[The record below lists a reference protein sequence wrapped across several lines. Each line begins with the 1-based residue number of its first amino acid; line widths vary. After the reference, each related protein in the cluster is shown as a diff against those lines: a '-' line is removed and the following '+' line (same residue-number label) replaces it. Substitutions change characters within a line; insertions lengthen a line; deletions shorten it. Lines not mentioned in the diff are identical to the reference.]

1 MKKHYTF
8 KASLIALFSLA
19 ATTMATPIYYT
30 ILHALEK
37 DSMDVFTYGGSG
49 TLSVSRDAGESFTT
63 ISDFKFDKYGR
74 AVARVAHLNRVP
86 ADSPVKLI
94 ASFNESDIGQP
105 VDTVV
110 ETTAAEFLDS
120 LSPYKRWPWLAY
132 APVYVSYETLPNIVE
147 IAVEDGRFT
156 TLVAAVEQAGLVD
169 ALTGEGP
176 LTVFAPTDAAFSN
189 LLVSLE
195 ITTEDLL
202 ANPDLGNI
210 LLYHVVAGALD
221 GEAVAAETHIET
233 LLGKDVD
240 VQVVGEDLFINH
252 SKVIIANIKA
262 SNGIIHVI
270 DAVLIPPTLPNIVEI
285 AVDDG
290 RFQTLVSA
298 LVETG
303 LDAALTNE
311 GPFTVFAPTDDAFAA
326 LGIPADD
333 LLSDPELA
341 NILLY
346 HVVDGRLA
354 AEDVVAVE
362 RLTTLLGENVKVN
375 VTDEGVFI
383 NDSKI
388 IITNI
393 KAENGIIHVI
403 DAVLIPEEMPDIV
416 DIAVGAGNFNTLV
429 GALQATGLDEV
440 LRGDGPFTVFA
451 PTDKAFEKLPRWLL
465 RFLVNNP
472 KYLKQVLLYHVVSGD
487 LDSTEVT
494 GQRKITTINGKTVRP
509 RVYGDKVFI
518 NNAKI
523 LEADIVA
530 ENGTIHVIDRV
541 LLPWFR
547 Y

>member
-530 ENGTIHVIDRV
+530 ENGTIHLIDRV

>member
-451 PTDKAFEKLPRWLL
+451 PTDEAFEKLPRWLL

-530 ENGTIHVIDRV
+530 ENGTIHLIDRV